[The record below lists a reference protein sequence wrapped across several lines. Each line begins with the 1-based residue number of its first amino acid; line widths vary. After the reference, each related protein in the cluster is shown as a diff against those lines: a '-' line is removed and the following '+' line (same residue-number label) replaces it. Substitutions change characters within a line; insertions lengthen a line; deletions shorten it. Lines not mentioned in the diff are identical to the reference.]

1 MRRSRMLIKRSPIM
15 CGDFEV
21 KEKDKDKY
29 LGDIL
34 HQGGLSCSV
43 MATVKDR
50 SGKVKAAML

>member
-1 MRRSRMLIKRSPIM
+1 M